1 MGRREGWGLSPLG
14 WVLVHVIA
22 AIELTTLVGL
32 WRPLGTLGIVRV
44 PASLVP
50 GIVLLTLL
58 GRRLFSVRWV
68 GYLVWAGAIAAL
80 PAWLYRDLLGG
91 PSGLAGFAL
100 AAVHEEVVFR
110 AAFPLVVW
118 RLLNRV
124 GTAPQWSRAG
134 AILLP
139 AALFAVLP
147 NHLRQ
152 ADTPLGVLPFFT
164 FAVFLGLLVRRPDV
178 LPAAALAHLAVNL
191 FTIPVLYGAASPTAR
206 MVAVAVL
213 LGGFAFMALF
223 VADTRPVAGD
233 EPAPDG
239 AEPAPGI
246 PSAGAGVPLWDPNS

>member
-1 MGRREGWGLSPLG
+1 MGRREGWGLSPPG

-22 AIELTTLVGL
+22 GIELATLVGL

-44 PASLVP
+44 PASVVP
-50 GIVLLTLL
+50 GVVLLALF
-58 GRRLFSVRWV
+58 GRRLGNVRWV

-80 PAWLYRDLLGG
+80 PAWVYRDLFGG
-91 PSGLAGFAL
+91 VGGVAGFAI

-118 RLLNRV
+118 RVLDRAGV
-124 GTAPQWSRAG
+124 GAGYSRAG
-134 AILLP
+134 AVLLP

-152 ADTPLGVLPFFT
+152 ADTALGVLPFFT

-191 FTIPVLYGAASPTAR
+191 FTLPVLYGGASPTAR
-206 MVAVAVL
+206 LVAVAVL

-223 VADTRPVAGD
+223 VAGPPEH
-233 EPAPDG
+233 EPGPQG
-239 AEPAPGI
+239 EGTHPGI
-246 PSAGAGVPLWDPNS
+246 PAGHAGVPSWDPNL